1 MKITRMKIKLF
12 ATLKERAKA
21 NVIAVAIERTT
32 TVRQLREIVATQY
45 PSLAPLMQQ
54 TLVAVN
60 QEFAFN
66 DDAVQPHDE
75 VALFPPVSGG

>member
-1 MKITRMKIKLF
+1 LEIQLF

-21 NVIAVAIERTT
+21 NVIAVPINTTT
-32 TVRQLREIVATQY
+32 TVRALREAVATHY
-45 PSLAPLMQQ
+45 PALAPLMQQ

-60 QEFAFN
+60 QEFAFS
-66 DDAVQPHDE
+66 DDAVQPSDE

>member
-1 MKITRMKIKLF
+1 MEIKLF
-12 ATLKERAKA
+12 ATLKERAKT
-21 NVIAVAIERTT
+21 NVIAVPIETVT
-32 TVRQLREIVATQY
+32 TVRELRDAVAMHY
-45 PSLAPLMQQ
+45 PALAPLMQQ

-66 DDAVQPHDE
+66 DDAVQPNDE

>member
-1 MKITRMKIKLF
+1 MKIKLF

>member
-1 MKITRMKIKLF
+1 MKIKLF

-21 NVIAVAIERTT
+21 NEIAIEMNSAMSVGSLREAVA
-32 TVRQLREIVATQY
+32 QKFPA
-45 PSLAPLMQQ
+45 LAPLMQQ

-66 DDAVQPHDE
+66 NDTVQPTDE
-75 VALFPPVSGG
+75 VALFPPVSGGLH

>member
-1 MKITRMKIKLF
+1 MELQLF
-12 ATLKERAKA
+12 ATLKERAKT
-21 NVIAVAIERTT
+21 NVITVPIHTAT
-32 TVRQLREIVATQY
+32 TVRELREVVATHY
-45 PSLAPLMQQ
+45 PALAPLMQQ

-66 DDAVQPHDE
+66 DDAVQPSDE

>member
-1 MKITRMKIKLF
+1 LEIKLF

-21 NVIAVAIERTT
+21 NVIAVPIETAT
-32 TVRQLREIVATQY
+32 TVRQLRETVAAHY
-45 PSLAPLMQQ
+45 PVLAPLMQQ

-66 DDAVQPHDE
+66 DDAVQPNDE

>member
-1 MKITRMKIKLF
+1 MKIKLF

-21 NVIAVAIERTT
+21 GEIAIDMSGAMSVGTLREAVA
-32 TVRQLREIVATQY
+32 QQFPA
-45 PSLAPLMQQ
+45 LAPLMQQ

-66 DDAVQPHDE
+66 EDTVQPGDE

>member
-1 MKITRMKIKLF
+1 MF

-21 NVIAVAIERTT
+21 NVIAVPINTTT
-32 TVRQLREIVATQY
+32 TVRALREVVATHY
-45 PSLAPLMQQ
+45 PTLAPLMQQ

-66 DDAVQPHDE
+66 DDAVQPSDE

>member
-1 MKITRMKIKLF
+1 LEIQLF

-21 NVIAVAIERTT
+21 NVIAVPINTTT
-32 TVRQLREIVATQY
+32 TVHALREAVATHY
-45 PSLAPLMQQ
+45 PALAPLMQQ

-66 DDAVQPHDE
+66 DDAVQPSDE